1 MKDDIIKFSRLFKER
16 EASAIVIDE
25 RCYQQKRHFFEMN
38 DITLPWI
45 QISKF
50 IGEIDLS
57 ILARHPLFDIDTGYT
72 AVQCIQLHFIKVMI
86 AYT

>member
-1 MKDDIIKFSRLFKER
+1 
-16 EASAIVIDE
+16 
-25 RCYQQKRHFFEMN
+25 MN

-50 IGEIDLS
+50 IGEMDLS
-57 ILARHPLFDIDTGYT
+57 ILARHHLFDIDTGYT
-72 AVQCIQLHFIKVMI
+72 AVQGNQLHFIKVMI